1 MPYGGSLL
9 LPLQPFVE
17 DAFPSTLPQEVDNR
31 FSTLLSQVLPDYVVS
46 DHPVFVEFLRAYLE
60 YTEQFGNTRGEAV
73 RLETYTDVDQTLD
86 SFVKH
91 FRKSYLDNFPEEL
104 YVGLD
109 VNTVIK
115 NIKSYYGEKG
125 TPRSLDLLFR
135 ILYNKSADVENVSN
149 QIIRLSD
156 SDYSPSTTIRTTRF
170 NVSNILD
177 FIGGSIKQTT
187 SLDDVRARVLAT
199 GFVESIVP
207 RQQDGLDYAEIFL
220 TNVNGEFNSSF
231 EIQLD
236 HPDVGRSVQ
245 KTYSIIKSVKAVE
258 VNGIAQNGINY
269 RVGDKILIKNGNEV
283 ITTLRVTSTATD
295 GGIVTVSNSDD
306 SKIFRKS
313 VSYDIEVI
321 TANGSGA
328 DLEILQAAQINLDN
342 TFKTTRS
349 RISTDAKIQD
359 NFSVQDYAYRIK
371 SEVDLVSYARTVK
384 LLFHPAGRL
393 MFGQY
398 IFNRDFQFQ
407 GLTFDVALL
416 DNRPR
421 INALIGNYLPYT
433 FGTTADL
440 RGDTF
445 GSTYGDYYPTGF
457 DGLTAATF
465 GNFDADGNAIT
476 HDPFDFFEI
485 PDLPTPVGKDEDY
498 AYADVQGDL
507 ANGRKTPEY
516 IYNYTGSDPDSPLLG
531 VGYRV
536 APFPQPRMIETD
548 SITNDYYTVYR
559 HPRVLLGL
567 KESSETMRRIAPM
580 YIKNDTTGIVSG
592 RFNQVKF
599 VIQNAVGSVS
609 VGETLTQKIP
619 RLPVG
624 IAEVTAVEERL
635 PSQFVGGKDWNA
647 KIITQ
652 EDIDNDISLKI
663 KEIQSNYQLLRSMT
677 YQISGGSSL
686 KGGVSSSASRSAK
699 SVSKSETVNLY
710 TELRAVDVLLQA
722 YQTGFAVLAGNVA
735 LGVPVVTIT
744 PSFSAQSITQTGLG
758 RAVGYDP
765 VSALSDVNTK
775 LLRSQIESDIYP
787 NGPTRD
793 DGSLVTVVTATLK
806 NGAFSNQTDSKG
818 NKYSVNTNTGS
829 SFNLSGT
836 GIQGTVLQVQ
846 ESFVEKD
853 LPFEDIVI
861 ETFLENMKAPTF

>member
-73 RLETYTDVDQTLD
+73 RLETYADIDQTLD
-86 SFVKH
+86 SFVEH
-91 FRKSYLDNFPEEL
+91 FRKSYLNNFPENL

-156 SDYSPSTTIRTTRF
+156 SDYSPSTTIRTTRY
-170 NVSNILD
+170 NVENILD

-220 TNVNGEFNSSF
+220 TNVNGEFSSSF

-236 HPDVGRSVQ
+236 HPDAGRSVQ
-245 KTYSIIKSVKAVE
+245 KTYSIIKSVKATE
-258 VNGIAQNGINY
+258 INGIAQNGINY
-269 RVGDKILIKNGNEV
+269 RVGDKILIKNGNDV
-283 ITTLRVTSTATD
+283 ITTVRVTSVATD

-306 SKIFRKS
+306 SKIFRTS

-328 DLEILQAAQINLDN
+328 NLEIVQAAQINLDN

-384 LLFHPAGRL
+384 LLFHPAGKL

-421 INALIGNYLPYT
+421 VNPLIGNYLPYT

-445 GSTYGDYYPTGF
+445 GTTYGDYYPTGF

-476 HDPFDFFEI
+476 HDPFDFFNI
-485 PDLPTPVGKDEDY
+485 ADLPVPVGKDEDY
-498 AYADVQGDL
+498 AYADIQGDPT
-507 ANGRKTPEY
+507 NGRKTPEY
-516 IYNYTGSDPDSPLLG
+516 IFNFTGVDPDSPLLG
-531 VGYRV
+531 LGYRV
-536 APFPQPRMIETD
+536 APFPQPKMIETD
-548 SITNDYYTVYR
+548 SITNDFYTIYR
-559 HPRVLLGL
+559 HPRVLIGL
-567 KESSETMRRIAPM
+567 EQSSEDMARIAPI
-580 YIKNDTTGIVSG
+580 YTKDDTTGVVSG
-592 RFNQVKF
+592 KFKQVKF
-599 VIQNAVGSVS
+599 VIQNTVGSVS
-609 VGETLTQKIP
+609 VGETLKQEIP
-619 RLPVG
+619 RLPAAV
-624 IAEVTAVEERL
+624 AEVTAVQEIL
-635 PSQFVGGKDWNA
+635 PSQFAGGREWNA
-647 KIITQ
+647 KITTQ
-652 EDIDNDISLKI
+652 EDIDADISTKI
-663 KEIQSNYQLLRSMT
+663 RELQDNYKRIRQLT
-677 YQISGGSSL
+677 YTSGKGS
-686 KGGVSSSASRSAK
+686 
-699 SVSKSETVNLY
+699 VNLY
-710 TELRAVDVLLQA
+710 AEFDAIVLLVQN
-722 YQTGFAVLAGNVA
+722 YLTGTTFQVGDATLGTTVFKIKPTFSAAFTNVA
-735 LGVPVVTIT
+735 LGQAVSFDPIGGVPVTRDT
-744 PSFSAQSITQTGLG
+744 TS
-758 RAVGYDP
+758 
-765 VSALSDVNTK
+765 
-775 LLRSQIESDIYP
+775 LRSQLEASIYP

-793 DGSLVTVVTATLK
+793 DGTFVTLVTATLK
-806 NGAFSNQTDSKG
+806 NGAFSNQTDSNG
-818 NKYSVNTNTGS
+818 NKYKVNTNTGS

-836 GIQGTVLQVQ
+836 GIQGTVLQVE
-846 ESFVEKD
+846 ESFVEED

-861 ETFLENMKAPTF
+861 ETFLENMKAPQF

>member
-73 RLETYTDVDQTLD
+73 RLETYADIDQTLD
-86 SFVKH
+86 SFVEH
-91 FRKSYLDNFPEEL
+91 FRKSYLNNFPENL

-156 SDYSPSTTIRTTRF
+156 SDYSPSTTIRTTRY
-170 NVSNILD
+170 NVENILD

-220 TNVNGEFNSSF
+220 TNVNGEFSSSF

-236 HPDVGRSVQ
+236 HPDAGRSVQ
-245 KTYSIIKSVKAVE
+245 KTYSIIKSVKATE
-258 VNGIAQNGINY
+258 INGIAQNGINY
-269 RVGDKILIKNGNEV
+269 RVGDKILIKNGNDV
-283 ITTLRVTSTATD
+283 ITTVRVTSVATD

-306 SKIFRKS
+306 SKIFRTS

-328 DLEILQAAQINLDN
+328 NLEIVQAAQINLDN

-384 LLFHPAGRL
+384 LLFHPAGKL

-416 DNRPR
+416 DNIPR
-421 INALIGNYLPYT
+421 VNALIGNYLPYT

-445 GSTYGDYYPTGF
+445 GTTYGDYYPTGF

-476 HDPFDFFEI
+476 HDPFDFFNI
-485 PDLPTPVGKDEDY
+485 ADLPVPVGKDEDY
-498 AYADVQGDL
+498 AYADIQGDPT
-507 ANGRKTPEY
+507 NGRKTPEY
-516 IYNYTGSDPDSPLLG
+516 IFNFTGVDPDSPLLG
-531 VGYRV
+531 LGYRV
-536 APFPQPRMIETD
+536 APFPQPKMIETD
-548 SITNDYYTVYR
+548 SITNDFYTIYR
-559 HPRVLLGL
+559 HPRVLIGL
-567 KESSETMRRIAPM
+567 EQSSEDMARIAPI
-580 YIKNDTTGIVSG
+580 YTKDDTTGIVSG
-592 RFNQVKF
+592 KFKQVKF
-599 VIQNAVGSVS
+599 VIQNTVGSVS
-609 VGETLTQKIP
+609 VGETLKQEIP
-619 RLPVG
+619 RLPAAV
-624 IAEVTAVEERL
+624 AEVTAVQEIL
-635 PSQFVGGKDWNA
+635 PSQFAGGREWNA
-647 KIITQ
+647 KITTQ
-652 EDIDNDISLKI
+652 EDIDADISTKI
-663 KEIQSNYQLLRSMT
+663 RELQDNYKRIRELT
-677 YQISGGSSL
+677 YTSG
-686 KGGVSSSASRSAK
+686 KG
-699 SVSKSETVNLY
+699 TVNLY
-710 TELRAVDVLLQA
+710 AEFDAIVLLA
-722 YQTGFAVLAGNVA
+722 TNYLTGTTFQVGDATLGTTVFKIKPTFSAAFTNVA
-735 LGVPVVTIT
+735 LGQAVSFDPIGGVPVTRDT
-744 PSFSAQSITQTGLG
+744 TS
-758 RAVGYDP
+758 
-765 VSALSDVNTK
+765 
-775 LLRSQIESDIYP
+775 LRSQLEASIYP

-793 DGSLVTVVTATLK
+793 DGTFVTLVTATLK
-806 NGAFSNQTDSKG
+806 NGAFSNQTDSNG
-818 NKYSVNTNTGS
+818 NKYKVNTNTGS

-836 GIQGTVLQVQ
+836 GIQGTVLQVE
-846 ESFVEKD
+846 ESFVEED

-861 ETFLENMKAPTF
+861 ETFLENMKAPQF